1 MGTCPLTDT
10 VNSCLTFDGT
20 SMFQILE
27 EELKSVI
34 EKSGED
40 YTQHQQ
46 IINQLLQLQLKVR
59 SILHLPSAMS
69 PLVCCTI

>member
-1 MGTCPLTDT
+1 
-10 VNSCLTFDGT
+10 
-20 SMFQILE
+20 MFQILE

-34 EKSGED
+34 ERSGED

-59 SILHLPSAMS
+59 SISYLPSAVS
-69 PLVCCTI
+69 ALICCTV